1 MRHVPQT
8 TGGFRFGG
16 ASFFVPPHDLIA
28 GFMTRSEA
36 SCRCR
41 AAAVPCCGAAV
52 SGRSWLPLM
61 VVSLSVWLKSARC
74 DFFACAECFVT

>member
-8 TGGFRFGG
+8 TGGFRFGEV
-16 ASFFVPPHDLIA
+16 SFFVPPHDLIA
-28 GFMTRSEA
+28 GFMTRSDVLF
-36 SCRCR
+36 CCR
-41 AAAVPCCGAAV
+41 ATAVLCCGAAV

-74 DFFACAECFVT
+74 DFFACAECLVT